1 MLFTTTAVLVGLV
14 YGFLPFMVLPLY
26 AAIERI
32 DWSLVE
38 AGRDLYASGWN
49 AFRRIT
55 WPLSRPGVIAGSV
68 LVFIPSLGAYVTP
81 EILGGARTT
90 LLGQLRRLPVPRGA
104 ELAVWFGAVGGHP
117 RRDARGDHGLL
128 PHRGPHVVRE
138 GTRPSGVV
146 QRLLGLQAWL
156 VFLFLYAPIIVLI
169 VYSFNDNRNVG
180 VWTRPSLR
188 WYEAM
193 LQDDNVLR
201 SLRNSLVVALVST
214 IVSTIL
220 GTAAG
225 LALERY
231 RFRGQRAYDGLLY
244 LPIIIPDVTMA
255 VMLLLFFTQAFAIVN
270 GAIGTRLNLGLT
282 SISLAHIAFNISF
295 VAVVVRA
302 RLGQMDA
309 HLEEAASDLYANRW
323 STFRRVTLP
332 LIMPGV
338 AGGALL
344 ALTISLDD
352 VVVTSF
358 VTGPGSTTLPVYVF
372 GLVRRGVSPLINAVS
387 TVMLVASMI
396 LVGVSLGFQRRTRPA
411 AVVGQE

>member
-1 MLFTTTAVLVGLV
+1 M
-14 YGFLPFMVLPLY
+14 
-26 AAIERI
+26 
-32 DWSLVE
+32 
-38 AGRDLYASGWN
+38 
-49 AFRRIT
+49 
-55 WPLSRPGVIAGSV
+55 
-68 LVFIPSLGAYVTP
+68 
-81 EILGGARTT
+81 
-90 LLGQLRRLPVPRGA
+90 
-104 ELAVWFGAVGGHP
+104 
-117 RRDARGDHGLL
+117 
-128 PHRGPHVVRE
+128 RE

-146 QRLLGLQAWL
+146 QRLLGVQAWL
-156 VFLFLYAPIIVLI
+156 VFLFLYAPILVLI
-169 VYSFNDNRNVG
+169 VFSFNDNRNVG
-180 VWTRPSLR
+180 VWTRPSFR

-270 GAIGTRLNLGLT
+270 GALGTRLNLGLT

-411 AVVGQE
+411 AVVVQE